1 MCLKS
6 LEIFQK
12 LLYNQYMK
20 NCFKISHNADKNI
33 EPIFFHSHDFYEI
46 YLFEDGNVTYY
57 IEDES
62 YNLKKGDVLV
72 ISPGKLHRPVIENG
86 ALYER
91 YVLWLYED
99 YINSKKGLSALLSDI
114 ETLIAKKKTRLV
126 SFEEDKYD
134 YLFAIFNKLT
144 NAYLNGDEH
153 GFYLSESCIGLIVD
167 ELFNALSSALPM
179 VHSDKLVAQVIAYIN
194 ENVTNAPSLDE
205 LAKKFF
211 VSKYYL
217 SHKFKEYT
225 KTSVHKYVL
234 MKKINLAKYLLEQ
247 GYSPGESCLQCGFSS
262 YSNFYKEFKNQTG
275 MTPSEYVK
283 R

>member
-33 EPIFFHSHDFYEI
+33 EPIFFHSHDFCEI

-234 MKKINLAKYLLEQ
+234 MKKSTLQNICLNRDIHPVSLACNVAFLRIQIFIRSLKIKQE
-247 GYSPGESCLQCGFSS
+247 
-262 YSNFYKEFKNQTG
+262 
-275 MTPSEYVK
+275 
-283 R
+283 